1 MSKDNYQCR
10 GCIVLGNYCGKC
22 PVCKE
27 RIAAMY
33 EGLMRIAA
41 RAEDSSS
48 VDVKCQV
55 ADALGMTL
63 AQLDEVLESG
73 KERP

>member
-1 MSKDNYQCR
+1 
-10 GCIVLGNYCGKC
+10 
-22 PVCKE
+22 
-27 RIAAMY
+27 MY

>member
-1 MSKDNYQCR
+1 MSKDNYRCR
-10 GCIVLGNYCGKC
+10 GCIALGNYCGHC
-22 PVCKE
+22 WWCKE

-33 EGLMRIAA
+33 EGLLKIAA

-48 VDVKCQV
+48 VDIRYGV

-73 KERP
+73 KEQP